1 MLRSYAHR
9 VAAMPA
15 SNSER
20 VLVLAPTSADA
31 GLSRLILSEAGLDAT
46 VFKNLTAL
54 AQEVD
59 DSVAAILLT
68 EEVFVA
74 PDVPTLLEALRRQPP
89 WSDLPV
95 ILLSGAGADSA
106 AAPWAIE
113 LLGNITVLERPVRL
127 TTLVSAVRTAI
138 RARRRQYELRDQFV
152 DLERA
157 EATLRTQSERQRL
170 LGEAAAILLS
180 TDEPD
185 AMMHAL
191 FTTIAPH
198 FRLDA
203 YFNYMLNEV
212 GDALWLESFAG
223 ITSDE
228 SRAFERLELGESVSG
243 LVAQHRESYVASN
256 VQSSSDPRLHIAK
269 AHGLRAYACHP
280 LFAENRVLGTLAFGS
295 RQRDQFDAEEVEFMR
310 TICHYVTAAYE
321 RVRLIRE
328 LRDADRRKDE
338 FLATLAH
345 ELRNPLAPIR
355 NALHIMQLAEDDSAA
370 IDQARTMME
379 RQLKQM
385 VRLIDDLLDVSRIT
399 RGKLDLRKE
408 RVELAAVIGNAVDT
422 TRPLIEAA
430 GHSLTVS
437 LPPQPVYLDAD
448 PMRLAQVFSNLLN
461 NAAKYTDRGGRLW
474 LTAAHDGNTIVITVR
489 DTGIGIPA
497 DALPTVFEMFTQ
509 VDRSLEKAQGGLGI
523 GLTLVKRLVEMHG
536 GTVEARSEGPGHGSE
551 FIARL
556 PVVPARKTPRRAQND
571 GVRTQPHLSCRI
583 LVADDNKDAAESMSM
598 LLRMMG
604 NDVRTVH
611 DGVQA
616 VEEASAFRPDVV
628 LLDIG
633 MPRLN
638 GYDVAR
644 AIREQRWGAGM
655 VLVAIT
661 GWGQDD
667 DKRRAEEAGF
677 DQHFTKPVNPAALER
692 LVAGLHGESVR
703 R

>member
-1 MLRSYAHR
+1 MRE
-9 VAAMPA
+9 
-15 SNSER
+15 NENER
-20 VLVLAPTSADA
+20 VLVLAPTQADA
-31 GLSRLILSEAGLDAT
+31 ALSQLLLSEAGLKSH
-46 VFKNLTAL
+46 VFRSLTQL
-54 AQEVD
+54 AREVD
-59 DSVAAILLT
+59 SSTGAVLLT
-68 EEVFVA
+68 DEVFVA
-74 PDVPTLLEALRRQPP
+74 NDVPAFLEALRRQPA
-89 WSDLPV
+89 WSDLPI
-95 ILLSGAGADSA
+95 ILLSSSGADSMA
-106 AAPWAIE
+106 AAWGIE

-127 TTLVSAVRTAI
+127 TTLVSALRTAI
-138 RARRRQYELRDQFV
+138 RARRRQYELRDQFI

-157 EATLRTQSERQRL
+157 EATLRSRSERQRL

-191 FTTIAPH
+191 FAKIAPH

-212 GDALWLESFAG
+212 GDALWLESFDG
-223 ITSDE
+223 ISRDE
-228 SRAFERLELGESVSG
+228 ARAVERLDLGEAVSG
-243 LVAQHRESYVASN
+243 LVAQQRESYVASY
-256 VQSSSDPRLHIAK
+256 VQSSADPRLHIAK
-269 AHGLRAYACHP
+269 AQGLRAYACYP
-280 LFAENRVLGTLAFGS
+280 LLAENRLLGTLSFAS
-295 RQRDQFDAEEVEFMR
+295 RRRDQFDAEEVEFMQ
-310 TICHYVTAAYE
+310 TICHYVTAAYL

-355 NALHIMQLAEDDSAA
+355 NALHIMQLADDDSAA

-408 RVELAAVIGNAVDT
+408 RVELSAVIGNAVDT

-474 LTAAHDGNTIVITVR
+474 LTAAHDGNAIVITVR

-556 PVVPARKTPRRAQND
+556 PIVPARKTPRRAQND
-571 GVRTQPHLSCRI
+571 SVRAQPHLSCRI
-583 LVADDNKDAAESMSM
+583 LVADDNRDAAESMSM

-611 DGVQA
+611 DGAQA

-655 VLVAIT
+655 VLVALT

-667 DKRRAEEAGF
+667 DIRRAEEAGF

-692 LVAGLHGESVR
+692 LIAGLHGESVR

>member
-1 MLRSYAHR
+1 
-9 VAAMPA
+9 MPT
-15 SNSER
+15 SNNER

-31 GLSRLILSEAGLDAT
+31 GLSRLILGEAGIEASA
-46 VFKNLTAL
+46 FKTLTTL
-54 AQEVD
+54 AHVID
-59 DSVAAILLT
+59 DSVAVILLT
-68 EEVFVA
+68 DEVFVA
-74 PDVPTLLEALRRQPP
+74 PDVTVLLEALRRQPP
-89 WSDLPV
+89 WSDMPV

-106 AAPWAIE
+106 AAAWAIE

-152 DLERA
+152 DLARA
-157 EATLRTQSERQRL
+157 EATLRKQSERQRL

-180 TDEPD
+180 TDEPN

-191 FTTIAPH
+191 FAKIAPH
-198 FRLDA
+198 FGLDA
-203 YFNYMLNEV
+203 YFNYMRNEA
-212 GDALWLESFAG
+212 GDALWLESFDG
-223 ITSDE
+223 ISSDE
-228 SRAFERLELGESVSG
+228 ARAAERLAVGEEVSG
-243 LVAQHRESYVASN
+243 LVAQRRESLVASN
-256 VQSSSDPRLHIAK
+256 VQSSTEPRLQLAK
-269 AHGLRAYACHP
+269 SYGIRAYACHP
-280 LFAENRVLGTLAFGS
+280 LVAESRLLGTLSFGS
-295 RQRDQFDAEEVEFMR
+295 RQRDQFDADEIAFMQ

-321 RVRLIRE
+321 RVRLIRQ

-355 NALHIMQLAEDDSAA
+355 NALHIMQLADDDSAA
-370 IDQARTMME
+370 VDQARTMME
-379 RQLKQM
+379 RQLRQM

-408 RVELAAVIGNAVDT
+408 RVELATVISNAVDT

-430 GHSLTVS
+430 GHSLTIS
-437 LPPQPVYLDAD
+437 LPPEPVFLDAD

-474 LTAAHDGNTIVITVR
+474 LTATHNANQVAIAVR
-489 DTGIGIPA
+489 DNGIGIPA
-497 DALPTVFEMFTQ
+497 EALPTVFEMFAQ
-509 VDRSLEKAQGGLGI
+509 VDRSLEKSQGGLGI

-536 GTVEARSEGPGHGSE
+536 GTVEARSEGVGKGSE
-551 FIARL
+551 FIAHL
-556 PVVPARKTPRRAQND
+556 PRVPARKSPRRLQSDSIRAQA
-571 GVRTQPHLSCRI
+571 RMSCRI
-583 LVADDNKDAAESMSM
+583 LIADDNRDAAESMSL

-604 NDVRTVH
+604 NEVRTVH
-611 DGVQA
+611 DGIQA

-655 VLVAIT
+655 LLVAMT
-661 GWGQDD
+661 GWGQDE
-667 DKRRAEEAGF
+667 DKRRADEAGF

-692 LVAGLHGESVR
+692 LISGLHGESIR

>member
-1 MLRSYAHR
+1 M
-9 VAAMPA
+9 AA
-15 SNSER
+15 STNER

-31 GLSRLILSEAGLDAT
+31 SLSRLILSEAGVEAS
-46 VFKNLTAL
+46 VFKSLTAL
-54 AQEVD
+54 AAEID
-59 DSVAAILLT
+59 ETVAAVLLT

-106 AAPWAIE
+106 AAAWAIE

-127 TTLVSAVRTAI
+127 TTLVSAIRTAI
-138 RARRRQYELRDQFV
+138 RARRRQFELRDQFV

-157 EATLRTQSERQRL
+157 EAALRKQSERQRL

-191 FTTIAPH
+191 FAKIAPH
-198 FRLDA
+198 FGLDA
-203 YFNYMLNEV
+203 YFNYMLNDV
-212 GDALWLESFAG
+212 GDALWLESFDG
-223 ITSDE
+223 ISKDE
-228 SRAFERLELGESVSG
+228 ARGMERLDLGEAVSG
-243 LVAQHRESYVASN
+243 FVALQRRPLVVSN
-256 VQSSSDPRLHIAK
+256 VQDSSDPRVQLVK
-269 AHGLRAYACHP
+269 GYGLRVYACHP
-280 LFAENRVLGTLAFGS
+280 LFAENRLLGTLAFAS
-295 RQRDQFDAEEVEFMR
+295 RQRDQFAAEEVEFMQ

-355 NALHIMQLAEDDSAA
+355 NALHIMQLAEDDGAA

-408 RVELAAVIGNAVDT
+408 RVELAAVISNAVDT

-437 LPPQPVYLDAD
+437 LPPQPIYLDAD
-448 PMRLAQVFSNLLN
+448 PMRLAQVFANLLN
-461 NAAKYTDRGGRLW
+461 NAAKYTDRGGRIW
-474 LTAAHDGNTIVITVR
+474 LSAALDEREIVITVR

-497 DALPTVFEMFTQ
+497 EALPTVFEMFAQ
-509 VDRSLEKAQGGLGI
+509 VDRSLEKSQGGLGI

-536 GTVEARSEGPGHGSE
+536 GTVEARSDGPGKGSE

-556 PVVPARKTPRRAQND
+556 PVVPSRKSSRKPQGDN
-571 GVRTQPHLSCRI
+571 VRVQPQMSCRI
-583 LVADDNKDAAESMSM
+583 LVADDNRDAAESMSM

-604 NDVRTVH
+604 NEVRTVH

-616 VEEASAFRPDVV
+616 VEEAAAFRPDVV

-655 VLVAIT
+655 VLVALT

-667 DKRRAEEAGF
+667 DIHRADEAGF

-692 LVAGLHGESVR
+692 LIAGLHGESVQR
-703 R
+703 

>member
-1 MLRSYAHR
+1 
-9 VAAMPA
+9 MPA
-15 SNSER
+15 RNNER

-31 GLSRLILSEAGLDAT
+31 GLSRLILTEAGVEAT
-46 VFKNLTAL
+46 VFKSLTAL
-54 AQEVD
+54 AGEID
-59 DSVAAILLT
+59 ETVAAILLT
-68 EEVFVA
+68 DEVFVA
-74 PDVPTLLEALRRQPP
+74 TDVPTLLDALRRQPP

-95 ILLSGAGADSA
+95 ILLSSAGADSVA
-106 AAPWAIE
+106 AAWAIE

-157 EATLRTQSERQRL
+157 QATLRNQSERQRL

-191 FTTIAPH
+191 FAKIAPH
-198 FRLDA
+198 FKLDA
-203 YFNYMLNEV
+203 YFNYMLNDV
-212 GDALWLESFAG
+212 GDALWLESFEG
-223 ITSDE
+223 ISRDE
-228 SRAFERLELGESVSG
+228 ARAIERLDVGGSLCGFVALRRQPYVRSDLQSSG
-243 LVAQHRESYVASN
+243 DPL
-256 VQSSSDPRLHIAK
+256 VQSLKPYGIRV
-269 AHGLRAYACHP
+269 YACYP
-280 LFAENRVLGTLAFGS
+280 LIAENRMLGTLSFAS
-295 RQRDQFDAEEVEFMR
+295 RQRDRFDAEEIEFMQ

-328 LRDADRRKDE
+328 LRDGDRRKDE

-355 NALHIMQLAEDDSAA
+355 NALHIMQLAEHDAA
-370 IDQARTMME
+370 AVEQARTMME
-379 RQLKQM
+379 RQLRQM

-437 LPPQPVYLDAD
+437 LPPEPVYLDAD

-474 LTAAHDGNTIVITVR
+474 LTATQDDKDIVITVR

-497 DALPTVFEMFTQ
+497 EALPTVFDMFAQ
-509 VDRSLEKAQGGLGI
+509 VDRSLEKSQGGLGI
-523 GLTLVKRLVEMHG
+523 GLTLVKRLVELHG
-536 GTVEARSEGPGHGSE
+536 GTVEVCSDGPGKGSE

-556 PVVPARKTPRRAQND
+556 PIVPARKSPRQLQSD
-571 GVRTQPHLSCRI
+571 GVRVQPHLSCRI
-583 LVADDNKDAAESMSM
+583 LVADDNRDAAESMSM
-598 LLRMMG
+598 LLRLMG

-611 DGVQA
+611 DGIQA

-655 VLVAIT
+655 VLVALT

-667 DKRRAEEAGF
+667 DKRRADEAGF

-692 LVAGLHGESVR
+692 LIAGLHGEPLR

>member
-1 MLRSYAHR
+1 
-9 VAAMPA
+9 MPTR
-15 SNSER
+15 NNER

-31 GLSRLILSEAGLDAT
+31 GLSRLILTEAGVEAS

-54 AQEVD
+54 TQDID

-74 PDVPTLLEALRRQPP
+74 TDVPTLLEALRRQPP

-106 AAPWAIE
+106 AAAWAIE
-113 LLGNITVLERPVRL
+113 LLGNITILERPVRL
-127 TTLVSAVRTAI
+127 TTLVSSVRSAI

-152 DLERA
+152 DLARA
-157 EATLRTQSERQRL
+157 EATLRMQSERQRL

-191 FTTIAPH
+191 YAKIAPH

-203 YFNYMLNEV
+203 YFNYMLNDV
-212 GDALWLESFAG
+212 GDALWLESFDG
-223 ITSDE
+223 ISSDDV
-228 SRAFERLELGESVSG
+228 RAVERLDLGEAVSG
-243 LVAQHRESYVASN
+243 LVAQRRESYVASD
-256 VQSSSDPRLHIAK
+256 VQTSVDPILRIAK
-269 AHGLRAYACHP
+269 SQGLRAYACHP
-280 LFAENRVLGTLAFGS
+280 LFAENRLLGTLSFGS

-328 LRDADRRKDE
+328 LRNADRRKDE

-355 NALHIMQLAEDDSAA
+355 NALHIMQLADDDSAA
-370 IDQARTMME
+370 IGQARTMME

-430 GHSLTVS
+430 GHSLTVTV
-437 LPPQPVYLDAD
+437 PPYPVYLDAD

-474 LTAAHDGNTIVITVR
+474 LTASQDGSDIVIAVR
-489 DTGIGIPA
+489 DSGIGIPA
-497 DALPTVFEMFTQ
+497 DSLSTVFEMFAQ
-509 VDRSLEKAQGGLGI
+509 VDRSLEKSQGGLGI
-523 GLTLVKRLVEMHG
+523 GLTLVKRLVELHG
-536 GTVEARSEGPGHGSE
+536 GTVEARSDGPGKGSE

-556 PVVPARKTPRRAQND
+556 PMVP
-571 GVRTQPHLSCRI
+571 VRTAPRKLQSDGLRAHPQMSCRI
-583 LVADDNKDAAESMSM
+583 LVADDNRDAAESMSM

-604 NDVRTVH
+604 NEVRTVH
-611 DGVQA
+611 DGLQA

-644 AIREQRWGAGM
+644 AIRDQRWGAGM
-655 VLVAIT
+655 LLVALT

-667 DKRRAEEAGF
+667 DKRRADEAGF
-677 DQHFTKPVNPAALER
+677 DQHFTKPVNPAALEQ
-692 LVAGLHGESVR
+692 LIAGLHGDDAR

>member
-1 MLRSYAHR
+1 
-9 VAAMPA
+9 MPE
-15 SNSER
+15 NENER
-20 VLVLAPTSADA
+20 VLVLAPTRADA
-31 GLSRLILSEAGLDAT
+31 AFSQLILSEAGLKAQ
-46 VFKNLTAL
+46 VFRRLSQL
-54 AQEVD
+54 APEVD
-59 DSVAAILLT
+59 ESTGAVLLT
-68 EEVFVA
+68 DEVFVA
-74 PDVPTLLEALRRQPP
+74 NDVPALLEALRQQPA
-89 WSDLPV
+89 WSDVPI
-95 ILLSGAGADSA
+95 ILLSSAGADSVA
-106 AAPWAIE
+106 AAWGIE

-127 TTLVSAVRTAI
+127 TTLVSALRTAI
-138 RARRRQYELRDQFV
+138 RSRRRQYELRDQFV

-157 EATLRTQSERQRL
+157 EATLRQQSERQRL

-191 FTTIAPH
+191 FAKIAPH
-198 FRLDA
+198 FRLDT
-203 YFNYMLNEV
+203 YFNYMLNDV
-212 GDALWLESFAG
+212 GDALWLESFDG
-223 ITSDE
+223 ISSNE
-228 SRAFERLELGESVSG
+228 ARAFERLDLGESVSG
-243 LVAQHRESYVASN
+243 LVAQQRESYVASDL
-256 VQSSSDPRLHIAK
+256 QRSADRRLHIAK
-269 AHGLRAYACHP
+269 SHGLRAYACHP
-280 LFAENRVLGTLAFGS
+280 LLAENRVLGTLAFGS
-295 RQRDQFDAEEVEFMR
+295 RQRDSFDGEEVEFMR

-328 LRDADRRKDE
+328 LRNADRRKDE

-355 NALHIMQLAEDDSAA
+355 NALHIMQLAEDDAAA

-408 RVELAAVIGNAVDT
+408 RVELSAVIGNAVDT

-437 LPPQPVYLDAD
+437 LPPHPVYLDAD

-461 NAAKYTDRGGRLW
+461 NAAKYTERGGHLW
-474 LTAAHDGNTIVITVR
+474 LTATQGGSDIVITVR

-497 DALPTVFEMFTQ
+497 DALSAVFEMFAQ

-523 GLTLVKRLVEMHG
+523 GLTLVKRLVELHG
-536 GTVEARSEGPGHGSE
+536 GTVEARSDGPGKGSE

-556 PVVPARKTPRRAQND
+556 PIVPSRKSPRKLQSDGARI
-571 GVRTQPHLSCRI
+571 QPHMSCRV
-583 LVADDNKDAAESMSM
+583 LVADDNRDAAESMSM

-604 NDVRTVH
+604 NEVRTVH
-611 DGVQA
+611 DGLQA

-644 AIREQRWGAGM
+644 AIRAQRWGAGM
-655 VLVAIT
+655 LLVALT

-667 DKRRAEEAGF
+667 DKRRADEAGF

-692 LVAGLHGESVR
+692 LISGLHGESIQR
-703 R
+703 

>member
-1 MLRSYAHR
+1 
-9 VAAMPA
+9 MPA
-15 SNSER
+15 RNNER
-20 VLVLAPTSADA
+20 VFVLAPTSADA
-31 GLSRLILSEAGLDAT
+31 GLSRLILTEAGVET
-46 VFKNLTAL
+46 SVFKSLTEL
-54 AQEVD
+54 ASAID

-74 PDVPTLLEALRRQPP
+74 PDVPTLLEALRRQHA

-95 ILLSGAGADSA
+95 ILLSSAGADSVA
-106 AAPWAIE
+106 AAWAIE

-127 TTLVSAVRTAI
+127 TTLVSSVRSAI

-152 DLERA
+152 DLARA
-157 EATLRTQSERQRL
+157 EATLRMQSERQRL

-180 TDEPD
+180 VDEPD

-191 FTTIAPH
+191 FAKIAPH
-198 FRLDA
+198 FGLDT
-203 YFNYMLNEV
+203 YFNYMLNDV
-212 GDALWLESFAG
+212 GDALWLESFDG
-223 ITSDE
+223 ISRDE
-228 SRAFERLELGESVSG
+228 ARAAERLDLGEAVSG
-243 LVAQHRESYVASN
+243 LVAQQRESYVASHL
-256 VQSSSDPRLHIAK
+256 QSSADPRLHIAK
-269 AHGLRAYACHP
+269 AQGLRAYACHP
-280 LFAENRVLGTLAFGS
+280 LLADNRLLGTLSFGS
-295 RQRDQFDAEEVEFMR
+295 RQRDEFDAEEVEFMR
-310 TICHYVTAAYE
+310 TVCHYVTAAYE

-328 LRDADRRKDE
+328 LRNADRRKDE

-355 NALHIMQLAEDDSAA
+355 NALHIMQLAGDDTAT
-370 IDQARTMME
+370 IEQARTMME
-379 RQLKQM
+379 RQLRQM

-408 RVELAAVIGNAVDT
+408 RVELSAVIGNAVDT

-437 LPPQPVYLDAD
+437 LPPHPVYLDAD

-474 LTAAHDGNTIVITVR
+474 LTAAHDASDIVIHVR
-489 DTGIGIPA
+489 DTGIGIPSE
-497 DALPTVFEMFTQ
+497 ALSTVFDMFAQ
-509 VDRSLEKAQGGLGI
+509 VDRSLEKSQGGLGI
-523 GLTLVKRLVEMHG
+523 GLTLVKRLVELHG
-536 GTVEARSEGPGHGSE
+536 GTVEARSEGPGKGSE
-551 FIARL
+551 FITRL
-556 PVVPARKTPRRAQND
+556 PIVPARKTPRKLQSD
-571 GVRTQPHLSCRI
+571 GVRSQPHMSCRI
-583 LVADDNKDAAESMSM
+583 LIADDNRDAAESMSM

-604 NDVRTVH
+604 NEVRTVH
-611 DGVQA
+611 DGFQA
-616 VEEASAFRPDVV
+616 MEEASAFRPDVM

-633 MPRLN
+633 MPRMN

-644 AIREQRWGAGM
+644 AIRAQRWGAGM
-655 VLVAIT
+655 LLVALT

-667 DKRRAEEAGF
+667 DKRRADEAGF

-692 LVAGLHGESVR
+692 LISGLHGESIR